1 MKGFGDGAEFIQ
13 IFQITSCYPVGKF
26 GAVERLYEPGGKDNI
41 AGL

>member
-1 MKGFGDGAEFIQ
+1 MKGVGDDAEFIQ

-26 GAVERLYEPGGKDNI
+26 GTVKRLYEPCRKDNI